1 MKTLIED
8 NFEIKFSGQFCV
20 NFKTVRITDTVFLNI
35 LTTVQFYNLFCYLT
49 LATMCSPQDL
59 HGFPAY
65 MYIIAVYFSA
75 FRWNNS

>member
-35 LTTVQFYNLFCYLT
+35 PQYNF
-49 LATMCSPQDL
+49 
-59 HGFPAY
+59 
-65 MYIIAVYFSA
+65 IIFFAI
-75 FRWNNS
+75 